1 VKTPLNATPTRCP
14 LKVSLILD
22 LPVVVS
28 RQRLIYLS
36 APNPNSSLGQEGDT
50 AGFNTSTFFLLVN
63 HQLLALLVE
72 LVERSLKM
80 LFLFV
85 VDV

>member
-1 VKTPLNATPTRCP
+1 VKTPLDATLTRCP

-22 LPVVVS
+22 LPVVVLQ
-28 RQRLIYLS
+28 QRLIYLS

-50 AGFNTSTFFLLVN
+50 AGFNKSTFFLRLD
-63 HQLLALLVE
+63 HQLLALLVK

-80 LFLFV
+80 PFLFV
-85 VDV
+85 ADV

>member
-14 LKVSLILD
+14 LKVSLISD

-28 RQRLIYLS
+28 QQRSIYLS
-36 APNPNSSLGQEGDT
+36 APNPNSSLGREGDT
-50 AGFNTSTFFLLVN
+50 AEFNTSTFFLRIN

-80 LFLFV
+80 PFLFV

>member
-1 VKTPLNATPTRCP
+1 VKTPLDATPTRCP

-28 RQRLIYLS
+28 QQQWIYLS
-36 APNPNSSLGQEGDT
+36 APNPNSSFGREGDT
-50 AGFNTSTFFLLVN
+50 AGFNTSTFFLRVN

-80 LFLFV
+80 PFLFV
-85 VDV
+85 ADV